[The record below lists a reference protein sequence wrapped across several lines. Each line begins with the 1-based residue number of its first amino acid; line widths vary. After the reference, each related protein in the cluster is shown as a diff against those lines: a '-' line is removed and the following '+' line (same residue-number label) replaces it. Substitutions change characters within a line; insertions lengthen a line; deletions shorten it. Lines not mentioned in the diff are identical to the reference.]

1 MKTVC
6 NAIGRRAG
14 VILLLAVGVVVILS
28 AQSISRVEAQST
40 EALRV
45 SNLGQAVG
53 TAIPVREGR
62 QWAQSFCTGSS
73 ASTLTR
79 VRLYTAFMDWTSGP
93 SPVIGA
99 SAVPVVTIR
108 SDNAGEPGSVVHT
121 LTNPTL
127 DTDLDTAEDFTSG
140 GYALLPST
148 RYWLTVGMPESS
160 HRIRFFISGTPST
173 DEDPDTDP
181 GWAIG
186 DRALFNL
193 NGTWREIWP
202 INMRMAVFAN
212 GDATAL
218 ESPVVPG
225 RDCEGAASPF
235 KLPVTENTAPGA
247 VVGTVDAHGLDGD
260 SLSRSAGGTGAELLN
275 ETFDLNASSDQTSI
289 SRGVPSMTNA
299 L

>member
-14 VILLLAVGVVVILS
+14 ALLLLAVGVAVILS
-28 AQSISRVEAQST
+28 AHGISRVEAQST
-40 EALRV
+40 ESLRV

-53 TAIPVREGR
+53 TVIPVRESQ

-73 ASTLTR
+73 APTLTR
-79 VRLYTAFMDWTSGP
+79 VRLHTAFMDWTSGS
-93 SPVIGA
+93 SPVVGA
-99 SAVPVVTIR
+99 SAIPVVTIR
-108 SDNAGEPGSVVHT
+108 SDNAGEPDTVLHT
-121 LTNPTL
+121 LTNPTF

-148 RYWLTVGMPESS
+148 RYWLTVGRPESS
-160 HRIRFFISGTPST
+160 DRIRFFISGTPST

-186 DRALFNL
+186 DRALVNL
-193 NGTWREIWP
+193 TGTWREIWT
-202 INMRMAVFAN
+202 INMRMAVFAS
-212 GDATAL
+212 GGAPTL
-218 ESPVVPG
+218 ESPVVPDH
-225 RDCEGAASPF
+225 DCDGAASPF
-235 KLPVTENTAPGA
+235 KLPVTENTASGA

-260 SLSRSAGGTGAELLN
+260 SLTHSVGGSGVESLT
-275 ETFDLNASSDQTSI
+275 ETFDLSAGSNQIAI
-289 SRGVPSMTNA
+289 NREFPSMTKA